1 MDNLA
6 RNEIELTTND
16 QEIKRGERWYLI
28 DLEEFEFQVREDER
42 RKFYAR
48 KKAARDRKRNEE
60 KNKRKLFLK
69 SLPFRFGGLLLLLTS
84 LKLCEIGTFF
94 NEKIGINDY
103 TILLITIPVSLI
115 LMFAPSRFD
124 N

>member
-48 KKAARDRKRNEE
+48 KKAARDRKKNEE
-60 KNKRKLFLK
+60 ENKRKLFLK
-69 SLPFRFGGLLLLLTS
+69 SLPFRFGGLFLLLTS
-84 LKLCEIGTFF
+84 FKLCEIGTFF

-103 TILLITIPVSLI
+103 TILLITIPISFI

>member
-16 QEIKRGERWYLI
+16 QEIKRGERWHFI

-42 RKFYAR
+42 RKFYTR
-48 KKAARDRKRNEE
+48 KKAARNRKKNEE
-60 KNKRKLFLK
+60 ENNRKFFLK
-69 SLPFRFGGLLLLLTS
+69 SLPFRFSGLLLLLTS

-103 TILLITIPVSLI
+103 TILLFTIPISLVLI
-115 LMFAPSRFD
+115 LMPSRFD